1 MVGNQQ
7 VFKTPSTNV
16 AVAMA
21 NLNRLLDTLV
31 YQGVWTNIWAH
42 LIAAMGQT
50 ADLLRRVQAISYT
63 EVTSD

>member
-7 VFKTPSTNV
+7 VFKTPNANM

-21 NLNRLLDTLV
+21 NLERLPNTPE
-31 YQGVWTNIWAH
+31 YQDIRSNIRAH

-50 ADLLRRVQAISYT
+50 VELAKRS
-63 EVTSD
+63 